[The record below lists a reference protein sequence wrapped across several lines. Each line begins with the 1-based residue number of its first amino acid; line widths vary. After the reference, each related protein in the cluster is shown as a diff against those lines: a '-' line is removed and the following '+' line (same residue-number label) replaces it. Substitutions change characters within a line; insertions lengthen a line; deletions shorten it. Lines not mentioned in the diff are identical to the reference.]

1 MKYFSFLLLFFT
13 LLSICLSE
21 ENDVNNSKND
31 NSTVIE
37 NKNSEEKK
45 LEINHKLIE
54 YLDSLK
60 NLTEI
65 SKDELKEI
73 FLKIY
78 DLIINDPIQSKNETK
93 IEIISNF
100 TDEVFKLLADEEKK
114 VIIVE
119 NIIGKFNIST
129 ITNFITR
136 FFNALKIEEIIA
148 SFLKALL
155 KMLGDMLLK
164 IFNNTDL

>member
-1 MKYFSFLLLFFT
+1 M
-13 LLSICLSE
+13 
-21 ENDVNNSKND
+21 
-31 NSTVIE
+31 
-37 NKNSEEKK
+37 
-45 LEINHKLIE
+45 
-54 YLDSLK
+54 
-60 NLTEI
+60 
-65 SKDELKEI
+65 
-73 FLKIY
+73 
-78 DLIINDPIQSKNETK
+78 
-93 IEIISNF
+93 
-100 TDEVFKLLADEEKK
+100 ADEEKK